1 MAGVRAGAFSVT
13 VSVIASVCSGS
24 GFAGPGTAAVP
35 GELWHMALDG
45 SNELAASGLAV
56 ESASGV
62 LEASGRL
69 PDPSLRIGW
78 APGPLETRNGPV
90 DFTATLVQR
99 IPWPG
104 VLAGSREQAA
114 YGLLVS
120 ELEDLAARLRLRT
133 RITGIW
139 AEIYVARAAVE
150 LKEDEL
156 ERLEYLSG
164 IADVRYR
171 AGQTGLR
178 SLLLL
183 ENRISMVRTGL
194 EGQEILLD
202 ALGHELSSALGT
214 DPGPLEWP
222 DSIPGPDYFRKGIAD
237 SVGILDTPAVL
248 LSSARSGYG
257 RAGAEMARAD
267 MFPDLEVGVTWSS
280 VGEPSIEAGAVEP
293 GHDALMLF
301 AGMSLPLGYSGSG
314 ERASSSGLSA
324 EALRYMQLQA
334 VSDQAAR
341 RRSIAGRIESLL
353 LLCESY
359 EATVLPNLE
368 AICDLATA
376 DWVSGGA
383 GLDEVIDSIQE
394 LEEAR
399 LDVRKAWSGIVAAYA
414 ELIELDGRDT
424 GKGEFL

>member
-1 MAGVRAGAFSVT
+1 MERNRADAFRMMVP
-13 VSVIASVCSGS
+13 VIAAICLGQGV
-24 GFAGPGTAAVP
+24 ADPGIAAVP
-35 GELWHMALDG
+35 GELWLLALDG

-56 ESASGV
+56 ESASSV
-62 LEASGRL
+62 LDASGRL

-104 VLAGSREQAA
+104 VLAGSREQAG
-114 YGLLVS
+114 YGLEIS
-120 ELEDLAARLRLRT
+120 ELQDMIAGLRMRT

-139 AEIYVARAAVE
+139 AEMYIARAAID

-178 SLLLL
+178 SLLTL
-183 ENRISMVRTGL
+183 ENRMSMVRSEL
-194 EGQEILLD
+194 DGQEIMLD
-202 ALGHELSSALGT
+202 ALGQELASAVGVET
-214 DPGPLEWP
+214 GPLEWP
-222 DSIPGPDYFRKGIAD
+222 DSVPGLDYFRMGIAD
-237 SVGILDTPAVL
+237 SVEIADTPAVL
-248 LSSARSGYG
+248 LSSARNGYG
-257 RAGAEMARAD
+257 RAGAEMAGAD
-267 MFPDLEVGVTWSS
+267 MYPDLEIGLTWSS
-280 VGEPSIEAGAVEP
+280 VGGPSAGAGAVEP
-293 GHDALMLF
+293 GSDALMLF
-301 AGMSLPLGYSGSG
+301 AGMSLPLGYSGSA
-314 ERASSSGLSA
+314 ERASSAALSS
-324 EALRYMQLQA
+324 EALRYMQMQA

-341 RRSIAGRIESLL
+341 RRGIVGRIESLL
-353 LLCESY
+353 LLCDSY
-359 EATVLPNLE
+359 EMTVLPNLE

-376 DWVSGGA
+376 DWVSGGT

-399 LDVRKAWSGIVAAYA
+399 LDERMAWSGIVTAYA
-414 ELIELDGRDT
+414 ELVELDGRDT